1 MKKILFSA
9 LAIIGCASYSSGQ
22 TIPPYVPT
30 SGLVSWWPFTGNAI
44 DSSGNGNHGSV
55 ISAKL
60 TSDRFGK
67 ANSAY
72 FYDYTKWS
80 WGSGGDQIYVPYN
93 SKFNTTNISV
103 SAWAYRNS
111 AGYSGQG
118 MTIINRF
125 QYGYSSPNGQTWSM
139 GTPPTF
145 EIGTGVLGAWGSS
158 LSSPQPSIGISGP
171 KLDLLQWKHV
181 VFTFD
186 GIFLKQF
193 CDGIIVDSVASSGLK
208 INTAGNSGL
217 SIGVSDQANGHWS
230 PFDGKIDDI
239 GIWNRALSACEIS
252 KLYLASNTFFTSKPA
267 NQAVKIGAS
276 ASFTIKDTLGTSA
289 TYQWQE
295 NSGAGFVNLSNTS
308 PYSGVNTKTLDIN
321 PVVAGMH
328 NNQYRCIRNSG
339 TSCLDTSAAAILTLS
354 NLSIKANQVEGLTIR
369 PNPVHNSLSI
379 SAPATINK
387 LVLYNTLGQ
396 LIFESNPRT
405 KTASIDMSVYPAGMY
420 ILKLNDEWV
429 EKIIKE

>member
-30 SGLVSWWPFTGNAI
+30 SGLVSWWPFTSNAL

-55 ISAKL
+55 IGAKL

-72 FYDYTKWS
+72 FFDYTKWS
-80 WGSGGDQIYVPYN
+80 PGSGGDQIYVPYN
-93 SKFNTTNISV
+93 SMFNTSNISV

-139 GTPPTF
+139 NTQPTF
-145 EIGTGVLGAWGSS
+145 EIVTGVASAWGSS
-158 LSSPQPSIGISGP
+158 LSSTQPSIGISGP
-171 KLDLLQWKHV
+171 KLDILKWKHL

-186 GIFLKQF
+186 GIFLKQY

-276 ASFTIKDTLGTSA
+276 ASFTIKDTLGSSA
-289 TYQWQE
+289 SYQWQE

-321 PVVAGMH
+321 PVAAGMH

-354 NLSIKANQVEGLTIR
+354 NLSIKANQLEGLTIR
-369 PNPVHNSLSI
+369 PNPVHNSLNI
-379 SAPATINK
+379 NAPATINK

-396 LIFESNPRT
+396 LIFESKPHT

>member
-1 MKKILFSA
+1 M
-9 LAIIGCASYSSGQ
+9 
-22 TIPPYVPT
+22 
-30 SGLVSWWPFTGNAI
+30 
-44 DSSGNGNHGSV
+44 
-55 ISAKL
+55 
-60 TSDRFGK
+60 
-67 ANSAY
+67 
-72 FYDYTKWS
+72 
-80 WGSGGDQIYVPYN
+80 
-93 SKFNTTNISV
+93 FNTSNISV

-118 MTIINRF
+118 MTVVNRF
-125 QYGYSSPNGQTWSM
+125 QYGYSSPNGQTWAISM
-139 GTPPTF
+139 PPTF
-145 EIGTGVLGAWGSS
+145 EIITGVLGAWGSS
-158 LSSPQPSIGISGP
+158 LSSPQPSVGIIGP
-171 KLDLLQWKHV
+171 KLDILQWKHL

-186 GIFLKQF
+186 GIFIKQYW
-193 CDGIIVDSVASSGLK
+193 DGIIVDSVASSGLK
-208 INTAGNSGL
+208 INTAGNSGI

-295 NSGAGFVNLSNTS
+295 NAGTGFVNLSNTS

-339 TSCLDTSAAAILTLS
+339 TSCLDTSAAAVLTLS
-354 NLSIKANQVEGLTIR
+354 NLSINAIQVEGLSIR
-369 PNPVHNSLSI
+369 PNPVHNSLNI
-379 SAPATINK
+379 HAPTTINK

-396 LIFESNPRT
+396 LIFESNPGT